1 MNKRR
6 RNLVLIAGG
15 IVLLIVVA
23 VFGGRARSQAISART
38 VTVAYTGF
46 QTRLPE
52 TGQVQRP
59 QTETLAALV
68 PGNLGALYV
77 RPGQHVLAGQ
87 LLATI
92 VNPQLEST
100 AATARAS
107 YEAASGRAF
116 KTVKTLPQQN
126 SSAVV
131 QARVALQAAEQD
143 LAQGTQSGLG
153 YGGATAQE
161 QRLAADAEVARTQ
174 TDLREAQRIADANR
188 DLFANRAIS
197 KDTLD
202 QSLARLDQARV
213 AANQATERRR
223 ILSGTL
229 VRNVEYLRNR
239 VRAQRDALRQAEANL
254 AATQPGDV
262 AAAQAD
268 ADRAAADLQFAQ
280 AQVARMQIRAPFAGI
295 VQNVAAQANDPLRPL
310 QPGDVVT
317 VGQPLI
323 TLAAENGFVVRTKV
337 DEQDVAAIAIGQP
350 AIVSGESFGGKTL
363 PGHVSAIS
371 AYAQKSDDPTNTA
384 RQILTTVRLDRS
396 LPFLRDGMTVDV
408 DIVTVDLR
416 HALTVPTDAIRHDAQ
431 KKAYAFVLRQGR
443 AQRVDVTPG
452 LANDST
458 TVVRAGLRPGDVVIA
473 DRNPAIVAGAAV
485 TPAMSPKPSPKP

>member
-6 RNLVLIAGG
+6 RNLILVAGG
-15 IVLLIVVA
+15 IAALIVVA
-23 VFGGRARSQAISART
+23 VLAGRARSSAVAART
-38 VTVAYTGF
+38 ISVTYTTF
-46 QTRLPE
+46 ETRLPE
-52 TGQVQRP
+52 TGQIQRP

-77 RPGQHVLAGQ
+77 RPGQHVAAGQ

-100 AATARAS
+100 AATAQAS
-107 YEAASGRAF
+107 YDAASGRAF
-116 KTVKTLPQQN
+116 KTEKTLPQQN
-126 SSAVV
+126 ASAVV

-143 LAQGTQSGLG
+143 LAQGAQSGLG
-153 YGGATAQE
+153 YGGITAQE
-161 QRLAADAEVARTQ
+161 QRLAADAEVERTQ

-223 ILSGTL
+223 ILGGTL

-239 VRAQRDALRQAEANL
+239 VRAQQDALRQAESNL

-268 ADRAAADLQFAQ
+268 ADRAAADLRFAQ
-280 AQVARMQIRAPFAGI
+280 AQIARTQIRAPFPGV
-295 VQNVAAQANDPLRPL
+295 VQNVAAQTNDPLRPL

-337 DEQDVAAIAIGQP
+337 DEQDVANIAVGQR
-350 AIVSGESFGGKTL
+350 AVVSGESFGGKTL

-371 AYAQKSDDPTNTA
+371 AYAQKSDDPTNTS

-408 DIVTVDLR
+408 DIVTVELR
-416 HALTVPTDAIRHDAQ
+416 HALTVPTDAIRHDPQ
-431 KKAYAFVLRQGR
+431 KKTYVFVLRNGR
-443 AQRVDVTPG
+443 AKRVDVTPG
-452 LANDST
+452 LANDSL
-458 TVVRAGLRPGDVVIA
+458 TVVRRGLQPGDVVIVDNSA
-473 DRNPAIVAGAAV
+473 AIVADAAV
-485 TPAMSPKPSPKP
+485 TPLASPKPTPK